1 MTIPADPDRRVE
13 IDWQKME
20 GEVFVV
26 CLGLVGEDRRGL
38 YADLMSAVTDKGTNI
53 RSAELKS
60 KDGEMFGTVLVEVE
74 NAAQLSKVMRAM
86 RRTKGVTS
94 VERREPPVQTEPN

>member
-1 MTIPADPDRRVE
+1 LTIPADPDRRVE

-38 YADLMSAVTDKGTNI
+38 YADLMAAVTDKGINI

-86 RRTKGVTS
+86 RRTKGVTF
-94 VERREPPVQTEPN
+94 VERREASVRSESN